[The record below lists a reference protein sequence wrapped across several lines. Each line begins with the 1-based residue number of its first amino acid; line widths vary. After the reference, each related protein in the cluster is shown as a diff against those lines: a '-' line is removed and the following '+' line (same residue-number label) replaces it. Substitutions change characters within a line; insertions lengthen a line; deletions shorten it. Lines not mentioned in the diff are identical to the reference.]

1 MVLIL
6 YFIHLYTFNNV
17 SLSYHIYTLGTFGA
31 TSGFGTTSTGGTT
44 FKFNPV
50 TGTDTMVKNGV
61 NQTINTRH
69 QSITVMK
76 EYENKIFEELRYE
89 DYSANRKVGQQV
101 IMKLK

>member
-1 MVLIL
+1 MCLLIS
-6 YFIHLYTFNNV
+6 T
-17 SLSYHIYTLGTFGA
+17 GTFGA
-31 TSGFGTTSTGGTT
+31 TPGFGAASGGGTT
-44 FKFNPV
+44 LKFNPV
-50 TGTDTMVKNGV
+50 TGTDIMVKNGV

-101 IMKLK
+101 IHKFKKKTYLSA